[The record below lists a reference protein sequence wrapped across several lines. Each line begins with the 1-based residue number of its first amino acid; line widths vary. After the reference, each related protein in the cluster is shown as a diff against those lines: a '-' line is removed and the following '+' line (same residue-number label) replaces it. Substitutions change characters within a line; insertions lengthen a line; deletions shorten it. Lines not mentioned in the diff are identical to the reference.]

1 MPLCTNRP
9 GGFGPSSSLYPN
21 LPTSCFLD
29 SILIPLCTWLYLL
42 TILLLLLLERPWNQR
57 AVTVTLPEDPKTPA
71 VLERPVYPASKL
83 RRSRLQHCGFI
94 IYSLLVL
101 AQLLM
106 CILEIT
112 RLSLAHLGIGLLPF
126 TLVGIICA
134 GSLHIFRT
142 IASSQMNWAWKGI
155 RGSRWAN
162 LGLWVALLVMDSLK
176 LAQEAKDGTGA
187 RKGSKYPVADE
198 MTDVG
203 VMIGVYVVLGV
214 LEVVAH

>member
-1 MPLCTNRP
+1 
-9 GGFGPSSSLYPN
+9 
-21 LPTSCFLD
+21 
-29 SILIPLCTWLYLL
+29 
-42 TILLLLLLERPWNQR
+42 
-57 AVTVTLPEDPKTPA
+57 
-71 VLERPVYPASKL
+71 
-83 RRSRLQHCGFI
+83 
-94 IYSLLVL
+94 
-101 AQLLM
+101 
-106 CILEIT
+106 
-112 RLSLAHLGIGLLPF
+112 
-126 TLVGIICA
+126 
-134 GSLHIFRT
+134 
-142 IASSQMNWAWKGI
+142 MNWAWKGI